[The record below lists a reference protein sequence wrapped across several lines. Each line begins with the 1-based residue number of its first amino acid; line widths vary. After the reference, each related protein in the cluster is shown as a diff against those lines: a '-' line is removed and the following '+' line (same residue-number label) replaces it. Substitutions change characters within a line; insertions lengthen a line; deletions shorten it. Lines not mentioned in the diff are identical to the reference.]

1 MAVGVLEIDLY
12 LPGCSS
18 LKEKRLV
25 VSSLK
30 QKVRARFNVS
40 VAELDGQDLWQR
52 AKIGVAV
59 IASDSTAANALLS
72 KVMHFVE
79 NDGRFHVLDFQIS
92 WF

>member
-1 MAVGVLEIDLY
+1 MALGVLEIDLY
-12 LPGCSS
+12 LPGCTS

-25 VSSLK
+25 ISSLK

-59 IASDSTAANALLS
+59 ISSDPTVANSLLS
-72 KVMHFVE
+72 KVMRFVE
-79 NDGRFHVLDFQIS
+79 NDGRFHVLDFQMT
-92 WF
+92 WY